1 MITVDIKTLL
11 NRLNPFCTRSLEAA
25 AGLCVSRTHY
35 EVTVEH
41 FFSKMLEEPQSDLP
55 FIFRQFDLDPGRV
68 KKALDQSIEEFR
80 TGNAAK
86 PVFSPLL
93 LEWLQ
98 DGWLIASVDLG
109 EDQIR
114 SGALLLAF
122 QAKPNLL
129 GSGPYLDLA

>member
-11 NRLNPFCTRSLEAA
+11 SRLNPYCTRALEGA

-41 FFSKMLEEPQSDLP
+41 FLTKLLEDPQSDLP
-55 FIFRQFDLDPGRV
+55 LIFRQFDLDLSRV
-68 KKALDQSIEEFR
+68 KKVLDQTVEEFR

-93 LEWLQ
+93 LEWFQ
-98 DGWLIASVDLG
+98 EAWLISSVDLG
-109 EDQIR
+109 ENRIR
-114 SGALLLAF
+114 SGALLLV
-122 QAKPNLL
+122 L
-129 GSGPYLDLA
+129 